1 MKLWDCKSNESKNE
15 ESSTAS
21 AKHTKIMSA
30 AKNLNVFVF
39 HELYR
44 LIITCIKHQPSISR
58 DLQVEPVPR
67 KLNEH

>member
-44 LIITCIKHQPSISR
+44 LIITWGGRIQK
-58 DLQVEPVPR
+58 
-67 KLNEH
+67 